1 MSTKVVKISDI
12 KIGKRYRS
20 KLGDLSSLQESI
32 SKHGLLQPIGIGADN
47 VLIFGQRRLEVHKKL
62 GLKEIEVKVF
72 DLDDLEALQIEQS
85 ENDDRDPMDDDDKL
99 DLSKA
104 IRAKIKERRGNPELK
119 VFDQNTQEPA
129 SSSNVRQLAHIGDQP
144 KKGERTEE
152 HVAKSAGFKN
162 AKEMERKEK
171 VKEKAPAPVWEAV
184 KAEVVSV
191 SDAAAIADE
200 PAEKQL
206 EALERVKSG
215 QAKTLKAGLAEPK
228 QSAKS
233 KAAIRAALK
242 HEAPSEDSEPVLD
255 PNKRVI
261 PAVLS
266 QVVADSEAFSE
277 FTRHLAELIKL
288 IKEAR
293 VDGYRSAHLPLSAL
307 NDAENL
313 KLALQSNTFYCVCVH
328 CEGKQQTDK
337 CPACHGAGWLNKIL
351 FERAPREKKKV
362 S

>member
-1 MSTKVVKISDI
+1 MEFKTVKVSSI
-12 KIGKRYRS
+12 KVNREERFRED
-20 KLGDLSSLQESI
+20 LGDLSGMVATIKS
-32 SKHGLLQPIGIGADN
+32 GLYIQPISVDEDMN
-47 VLIFGQRRLEVHKKL
+47 LIAGERRLQAHREA
-62 GLKEIEVKVF
+62 GLKEILVRVWAGITEKQK
-72 DLDDLEALQIEQS
+72 LEIQHI
-85 ENDDRDPMDDDDKL
+85 ENDQRKELLPSEKAKALKKL
-99 DLSKA
+99 QADEP
-104 IRAKIKERRGNPELK
+104 AKPGERVDLK
-119 VFDQNTQEPA
+119 VFKDADSTCGEIPTGSKTPA
-129 SSSNVRQLAHIGDQP
+129 KEEKRRDRLA
-144 KKGERTEE
+144 KK
-152 HVAKSAGFKN
+152 AGFKSTDE
-162 AKEMERKEK
+162 ARSTEK
-171 VKEKAPAPVWEAV
+171 VHDKSPKELMSAV
-184 KAEVVSV
+184 DAKIVSV

-242 HEAPSEDSEPVLD
+242 HEAPSEDSEPTLD

-266 QVVADSEAFSE
+266 QVMADSEAFSE

-293 VDGYRSAHLPLSAL
+293 VDGHRSAHLPLSAL

-313 KLALQSNTFYCVCVH
+313 KMALQSNTFYCVCVY
-328 CEGKQQTDK
+328 CEGKQLTDR
-337 CPACHGAGWLNKIL
+337 CGACHGAGWINKVV
-351 FERAPREKKKV
+351 FDRAPREKKKV